1 MKWKPY
7 PKYKESGIPFMGN
20 IPNTWSI
27 SKTSYVFRSIGSGT
41 TPKSDDPS
49 YYDGNIPWVT
59 TTELRETYISDT
71 KAKLTQ
77 KALLD
82 FSALKLYPS
91 DTLLIAMYGATV
103 GRLGILTIPATVNQA
118 CCAFSKPN
126 KVLTRFFYYW
136 LLHWKPILIML
147 SAGAGQPNISQ
158 EDLKSLRFPLP
169 TLEEQCAIVTFL
181 DNETSRIDNLISKKQ
196 RQIELLQEKR
206 SVLISRAVT
215 KGLDPNVKM
224 KDSGVE
230 WLGEIPEHWNTS
242 RIATICI
249 KITNGYVG
257 PTRDVL
263 KDSGIRYLQSLHI
276 KDGRILFEREPYF
289 VPPEWAA
296 QHAKSTLKIGDVL
309 IVQTGD
315 IGQCAVVPKE
325 YEGANCHALIIL
337 SVNKNICLGDYIALV
352 MNSNY
357 GYQTLKTIQTG
368 ALHPHLNCEH
378 VRDII
383 VPIPPIKEQKE
394 IISVAENR
402 RNGIDK
408 LSSAIRFSIEKLNE
422 YRAALISAAV
432 TGKIDVRQ
440 EV

>member
-7 PKYKESGIPFMGN
+7 PEYKNSENNLVGPLPLTWKAQRLKRITFLAYGDSLAADDRSHGIYNVMGSNGIVGKHDKCNTKSPCLIVGRKGSFGKVTYSESPCFAIDTTYYIDETQTNNDLRWIYYCLLWLKLDGFSKDSAIPGLAREDAYEN
-20 IPNTWSI
+20 IVPYCDLNEQRAIAS
-27 SKTSYVFRSIGSGT
+27 FL
-41 TPKSDDPS
+41 D
-49 YYDGNIPWVT
+49 
-59 TTELRETYISDT
+59 RETERI
-71 KAKLTQ
+71 
-77 KALLD
+77 
-82 FSALKLYPS
+82 
-91 DTLLIAMYGATV
+91 DTLIA
-103 GRLGILTIPATVNQA
+103 
-118 CCAFSKPN
+118 
-126 KVLTRFFYYW
+126 
-136 LLHWKPILIML
+136 
-147 SAGAGQPNISQ
+147 
-158 EDLKSLRFPLP
+158 
-169 TLEEQCAIVTFL
+169 
-181 DNETSRIDNLISKKQ
+181 KKQ

-206 SVLISRAVT
+206 SALISHAVT